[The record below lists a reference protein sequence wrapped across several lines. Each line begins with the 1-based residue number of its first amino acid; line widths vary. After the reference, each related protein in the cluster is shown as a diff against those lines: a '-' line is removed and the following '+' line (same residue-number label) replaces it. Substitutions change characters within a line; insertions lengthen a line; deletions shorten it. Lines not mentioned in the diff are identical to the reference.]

1 MYIQMILTDYIDL
14 YFVHCK
20 LYFMQLYQSLLLGSQ
35 NLIMQQEPQEKR
47 STKYTVEHFNS
58 WFVSLQIFV
67 VRIFRGFSYTVYIV
81 W

>member
-1 MYIQMILTDYIDL
+1 MILTDYIDL
-14 YFVHCK
+14 YVVHCK

-47 STKYTVEHFNS
+47 STKYTVEQFNS

-67 VRIFRGFSYTVYIV
+67 VRIFREFSYTVYIV

>member
-1 MYIQMILTDYIDL
+1 MILTDYIDL
-14 YFVHCK
+14 YVVHCK

-47 STKYTVEHFNS
+47 STKYTVEQFNS

-67 VRIFRGFSYTVYIV
+67 VRIFREFSYIVYIV

>member
-1 MYIQMILTDYIDL
+1 MILTDYIDL
-14 YFVHCK
+14 NVVHCK

-47 STKYTVEHFNS
+47 STKYTVEQFNS

-67 VRIFRGFSYTVYIV
+67 VRIFREFSYTVYIV